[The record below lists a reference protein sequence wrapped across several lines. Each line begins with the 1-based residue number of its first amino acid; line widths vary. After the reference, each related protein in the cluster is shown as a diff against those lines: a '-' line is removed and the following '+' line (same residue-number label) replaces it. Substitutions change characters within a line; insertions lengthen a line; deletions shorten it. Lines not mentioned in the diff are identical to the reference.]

1 MNEVLKLLRI
11 AHGYKVSELAD
22 MLKIT
27 QPYLSQIEKGCRKPS
42 DDLLKKYCEVFKIKL
57 STIKFFDKEKNSKN
71 LKYQE
76 LLLLIL
82 QKICKNKPS
91 LDD

>member
-11 AHGYKVSELAD
+11 AHGYKVSELAN
-22 MLKIT
+22 MLDIT
-27 QPYLSQIEKGCRKPS
+27 QPYLSQIETGCRKPS
-42 DDLLKKYCEVFKIKL
+42 DDLLEKYSKVFKVRL
-57 STIKFFDKEKNSKN
+57 STIMFFDKEKNSKN

-82 QKICKNKPS
+82 QKICNNRNS
-91 LDD
+91 NDA